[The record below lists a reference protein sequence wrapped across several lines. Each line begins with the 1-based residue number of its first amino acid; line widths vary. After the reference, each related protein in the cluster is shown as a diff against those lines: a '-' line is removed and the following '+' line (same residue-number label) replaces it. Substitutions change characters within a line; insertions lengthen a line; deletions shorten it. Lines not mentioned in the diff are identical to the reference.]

1 MEFASSHIF
10 ALFLQYGYLAIF
22 IGVILENSRVI
33 LIYLTVKPLA
43 LVFTYE
49 MASTYASWT
58 R

>member
-33 LIYLTVKPLA
+33 LICLAGKPLA
-43 LVFTYE
+43 LVFTHE
-49 MASTYASWT
+49 MAGADASWT